1 MRPRPPDP
9 TYVNP
14 SRSPPG
20 GARRLLI
27 AALLALAM
35 APQAWPQQQ
44 PTLEYQ
50 VKASYLYN
58 FLHFVNWP
66 PGAFTDNTMLV
77 CVFGKD
83 NFGTAL
89 RTLAGETTHGRKI
102 AVKHLTDP
110 EELEGCHVAFVSAS
124 ERAREP
130 QLLRRLEG
138 RAVLVI
144 GETEGFAER
153 GGTINL
159 IRIADK
165 IRFEINQRAAEKNGL
180 KISSQ
185 LLQLGIQR

>member
-1 MRPRPPDP
+1 MRPAPPDP
-9 TYVNP
+9 AHVKP
-14 SRSPPG
+14 PRRPPG
-20 GARRLLI
+20 RARRPLI

-58 FLHFVNWP
+58 FLHFVDWP
-66 PGAFTDNTMLV
+66 PSAFTDDTMLV
-77 CVFGKD
+77 CVFGED

-89 RTLAGETTHGRKI
+89 RTLAGETAQGRMI
-102 AVKHLTDP
+102 AVKHLTEP

-124 ERAREP
+124 ERALEP
-130 QLLRRLEG
+130 RLLQSLEG
-138 RAVLVI
+138 RPVLVI
-144 GETEGFAER
+144 GETTGFTER
-153 GGTINL
+153 GGAINL

-180 KISSQ
+180 RISSQ